1 MSQEPKDPDTF
12 SVVDKRRFTSAGERR
27 AGAEAAAEA
36 TVQPGPTPAASPAA
50 GGAGAP
56 PKSAPA
62 PEREAARTARQA
74 YERQAGPP
82 SREEADFETLVLSLS
97 TSAMYQLGLVQDPT
111 GAQIPTDIE
120 AARHTIDI
128 LGVLQEKTRGN
139 LTAQEEQLLDQVL
152 YELRLAF
159 VHISGGQPPRT
170 RPAKR
175 GA

>member
-1 MSQEPKDPDTF
+1 
-12 SVVDKRRFTSAGERR
+12 
-27 AGAEAAAEA
+27 
-36 TVQPGPTPAASPAA
+36 
-50 GGAGAP
+50 
-56 PKSAPA
+56 
-62 PEREAARTARQA
+62 
-74 YERQAGPP
+74 
-82 SREEADFETLVLSLS
+82 
-97 TSAMYQLGLVQDPT
+97 MYQLGLVQDPT